1 MDFKK
6 LRISN
11 FKSFVDPVEVNINEG
26 LTGVVGPNGCGKSNL
41 VEALRWVMGETSYK
55 SMRTDAMDD
64 VIFSGTENRPARN
77 FAEVSLILDNKDRN
91 APNDY
96 NKEDNIEIIRRIERE
111 SGSAYRVNGK
121 DIRARDI
128 QMFFADVSTGARS
141 PSLVRQGQIDELISQ
156 KPEQRRKILEEAA
169 GISGFH
175 VRRHEAELRLNA
187 ANNNIDRLDDVLKE
201 LSSQIRSLRKQAR
214 EATRYKTLSEEIRNA
229 QAVVLAVKLE
239 LINEE
244 LDDSN
249 KKYNDAK
256 KNHQDTINSLSRIN
270 TEEIQLV
277 DELKPLKEKSASDA
291 AKFQRLIIEM
301 EGLDKELMRQEQRI
315 IELDDFILST
325 SSQLERENE
334 ILIDLKNSLSAYSN
348 TEEKIKKK
356 SQIQI
361 QIDENLSLLKA
372 NNEKINNFSSKY
384 SQKENLEKITDNN
397 KEIIDSILSQ
407 IKREKDYHDSLNNLS
422 KSENNLDSLSQ
433 KDNQI
438 RELINKK
445 TDELNQ
451 NESLINNIV
460 DLYSQ
465 KNVLEKLLGSSL
477 DVKNSLIDKLEVEP
491 GFENALDA
499 LLGDELYYSVDNDQP
514 IHWEYL
520 GDFSEELSLPKNCE
534 PLSSFIKG
542 SNVVNRRLRQTGLV
556 KKEDGQKLMSDLNFG
571 QRLVSKEGD
580 LWRWDGLVVSSS
592 SSSSAVKRLQQRNK
606 LDEINQSIK
615 DFEIKHEDIE
625 NLRKKSSDIQ
635 ESITNSKIELDRV
648 NTQIDAKE
656 DNAEKIIK
664 SKNELS
670 ILNNKLEEFN
680 SESNDNLKQ
689 LAEIKSSIDSF
700 EIEFGG
706 IEKLRKIGEEYQE
719 TITTLKID
727 LDRISTEIESK
738 GDIEKKIPQAIDL
751 ISSLEERI
759 QNYKNEKNNYTS
771 LPEEIDKKKNTLNSL
786 IEKARLEKLAS
797 EDKLTDLENKI
808 NSMRSKQR
816 DVVEQ
821 EAQHRESEARL
832 ETLLQNNR
840 EKKDEIISQIDRDLK
855 LNNNQ
860 LLELVNFSEDNPR
873 PDEITAEQNFE
884 RFKNE
889 REVLGGVNLRADDE
903 LEEVQDR
910 FDETKSE
917 REDLDAAISKLK
929 KGISGLNQE
938 SRERM
943 KLAFN
948 EVNEK
953 FQNVFKK
960 LFGGGHAELNFVDSD
975 DPLEAGLEMLAQ
987 PPGKKLKSMESLS
1000 GGEKAL
1006 TAISLIFAV
1015 FLTNPSPICVL
1026 DEVDAPLDDANV
1038 ERFCDL
1044 IEDMSKSVNTRFL
1057 IITHHAL
1064 TMSRMDRLFGVT
1076 MQEKGISKLV
1086 SVDLKTAEKF
1096 RKIG

>member
-625 NLRKKSSDIQ
+625 KLRKKSSDIQ

-889 REVLGGVNLRADDE
+889 REILGGVNLRADDE